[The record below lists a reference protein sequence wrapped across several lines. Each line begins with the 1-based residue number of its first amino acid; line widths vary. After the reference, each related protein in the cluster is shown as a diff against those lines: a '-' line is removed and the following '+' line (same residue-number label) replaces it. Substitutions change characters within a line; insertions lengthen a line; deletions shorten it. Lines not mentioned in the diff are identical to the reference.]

1 MTRTA
6 LAAAVFMATFL
17 MSEATAQPVCNA
29 YAVIKNMV
37 ERQAERLR
45 FRGISQSGSHLLEVF
60 VDSREGSEGG
70 FTVIITRANSNAA
83 TQTCVVFS
91 GFGWEENAEGDTPWR
106 TRKGEPS

>member
-37 ERQAERLR
+37 ERQAERLG
-45 FRGISQSGSHLLEVF
+45 FRGISESGSHLLEVF
-60 VDSREGSEGG
+60 LDSREGSARG
-70 FTVIITRANSNAA
+70 FTVVITRAVPSAE

-91 GFGWEENAEGDTPWR
+91 GFGWENVQGDTPWR
-106 TRKGEPS
+106 TPKGEPS